1 MPAAP
6 IDPFASF
13 RLDGRVAVV
22 TGASSGFGDRFARV
36 LTAAGAKVV
45 VAARRRERLEALA
58 AELAGAL
65 AVECDVAV
73 PEHCERLIR
82 TTIEQH
88 GRIDVLVNNAGSSDA
103 PARAEEESLEQ
114 FARVVDVNLNAIFQL
129 STLAARDML
138 TRRSGSIV
146 NVSSIHGLVAS
157 APNRQAAYAASKGGV
172 VSLTRELGVQWARK
186 GVRVNA
192 LAPAYFET
200 ELTAE
205 MFAAESGREWIV
217 RNTPL
222 GRAGR
227 LEELDGA
234 LLFLASDASSYVT
247 GATLA
252 VDGGWTAR

>member
-1 MPAAP
+1 MSAPP
-6 IDPFASF
+6 IDPFAPF

-22 TGASSGFGDRFARV
+22 TGASSGFGERFARV

-45 VAARRRERLEALA
+45 LAARRRDRIEAVA
-58 AELAGAL
+58 AELGGAV
-65 AVECDVAV
+65 AVACDVSV
-73 PEHCERLIR
+73 PADNERLIR
-82 TTIEQH
+82 TTIERH

-103 PARAEEESLEQ
+103 PLRAEDEPLEA
-114 FARVVDVNLNAIFQL
+114 FTRVVDVNLNAIFQL
-129 STLAARDML
+129 SSLAAKDML
-138 TRRSGSIV
+138 PRKAGSIV

-172 VSLTRELGVQWARK
+172 VMLTRELAVQWARK

-205 MFAAESGREWIV
+205 MFAAESGREWIL

-222 GRAGR
+222 GREGR
-227 LEELDGA
+227 IEELDGA
-234 LLFLASDASSYVT
+234 ILFLASDASSYVT
-247 GATLA
+247 GTTLA